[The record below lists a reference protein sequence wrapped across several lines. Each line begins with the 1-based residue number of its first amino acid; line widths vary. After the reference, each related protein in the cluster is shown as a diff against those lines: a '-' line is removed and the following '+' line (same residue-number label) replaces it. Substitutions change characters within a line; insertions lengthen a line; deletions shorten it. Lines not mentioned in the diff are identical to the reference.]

1 MNRNNLNFVCNNV
14 KGLQGKDKRTKFLN
28 TLRIASLQMGL
39 CSYKRLIPV

>member
-14 KGLQGKDKRTKFLN
+14 KGLQGKD

-39 CSYKRLIPV
+39 CSYKKLIPV